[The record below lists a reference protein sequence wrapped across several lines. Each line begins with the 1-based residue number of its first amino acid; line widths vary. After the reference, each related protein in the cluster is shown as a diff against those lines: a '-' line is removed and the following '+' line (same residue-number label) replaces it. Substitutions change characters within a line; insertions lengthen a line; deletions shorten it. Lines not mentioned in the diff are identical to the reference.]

1 MTVTVNAGLKPA
13 SAIRRLTA
21 ADLRYALREGWSDFR
36 TCPTFGLFFSAI
48 YVVIGLL
55 LYVALVENGQW
66 VWLVPAAGF
75 PLLAPF
81 SAVGLYEVSRQLEAG
96 QVPAWRSVLGA
107 VRGRGDGQVLGV
119 GVIAFVI
126 FCFWVI
132 LAHGIFYIFMAQ
144 AGMTSESMAFLATW
158 SGLAMLA
165 VGSTI
170 GAGFA
175 LLIFALTVISL
186 PMLVDRDM
194 DCVTAM
200 IASVATVRANR
211 PLMLGWA
218 LFIAVLLFAAMVPA
232 LLGLLV
238 VLPLLAHASWHVYRR
253 AVA

>member
-1 MTVTVNAGLKPA
+1 MNASVSAGQKPA
-13 SAIRRLTA
+13 PAIRRLTT
-21 ADLRYALREGWSDFR
+21 ADLRYALGAGWADFR
-36 TCPTFGLFFSAI
+36 ACPVFGLFFSAI
-48 YVVIGLL
+48 YVAIGLL

-81 SAVGLYEVSRQLEAG
+81 SAVGLYEVSRQREAG
-96 QVPAWRSVLGA
+96 QVPDWRSVLGA

-132 LAHGIFYIFMAQ
+132 LAHGIFYIFLAQ
-144 AGMTSESMAFLATW
+144 AGLTTESMAFLATW
-158 SGLAMLA
+158 SGLAMLLVGSA
-165 VGSTI
+165 VG
-170 GAGFA
+170 AALA
-175 LLIFALTVISL
+175 LLIFSLTVISL
-186 PMLVDRDM
+186 PMLVDWDM

-200 IASVATVRANR
+200 IASVAAVRANR
-211 PLMLGWA
+211 LLMLGWA
-218 LFIAVLLFAAMVPA
+218 LFIAMLLFAAMVPA

-253 AVA
+253 AVG